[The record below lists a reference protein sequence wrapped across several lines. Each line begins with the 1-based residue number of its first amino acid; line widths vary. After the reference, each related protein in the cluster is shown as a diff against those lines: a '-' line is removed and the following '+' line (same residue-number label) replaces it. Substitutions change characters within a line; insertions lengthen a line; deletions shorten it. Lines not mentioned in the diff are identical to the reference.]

1 MRNSCKSR
9 VLLLLNLLHF
19 SVVEKRRCLFLFG
32 LCKPLYHKKNKYA
45 VWLCASSEQE
55 ISRDIL
61 QEQNYLLYSVAKRRD
76 LIQSVETSYAQ
87 RVEIVKREPIPPFEL
102 ILSVDEANALLFY
115 EKFVDQVRGTRYF
128 KESRLEKHHVKPR
141 HEGGGD
147 EESNILFASVE
158 DHTAIHVYRYLAYG
172 RIGDLFA
179 YRLRVSDTE
188 ERAKL
193 RSENAVATNRINKTG
208 RFNSETQRM
217 LGLRGGP
224 KGGSRNTLSQQEAR
238 SRVGQTHGR
247 ASGMGNQSPYLRTIL
262 QQELCWTYKD
272 EIAFKTTAAEAGID
286 IINQLN
292 CFRPGSIKN
301 ISSFYKVFHK
311 KRKQMYGWTLKE
323 EKP

>member
-1 MRNSCKSR
+1 MCDD
-9 VLLLLNLLHF
+9 
-19 SVVEKRRCLFLFG
+19 
-32 LCKPLYHKKNKYA
+32 
-45 VWLCASSEQE
+45 EQE
-55 ISRDIL
+55 IFRDVL
-61 QEQNYLLYSVAKRRD
+61 QEQIDGVVKRRD
-76 LIQSVETSYAQ
+76 SIQSVEANYAQ

-115 EKFVDQVRGTRYF
+115 EEFLDQVRDTRYS
-128 KESRLEKHHVKPR
+128 KETRLEKHHVKPR
-141 HEGGGD
+141 HEDGGN

-172 RIGDLFA
+172 KMGDLFA

-188 ERAKL
+188 KRAKL
-193 RSENAVATNRINKTG
+193 RSENAVVTNRIKKTG

-217 LGLRGGP
+217 LGLRGGS

-238 SRVGQTHGR
+238 SKVGQTHGR

-262 QQELCWTYKD
+262 QQKLCWTYKD
-272 EIAFKTTAAEAGID
+272 RIVFETAPAEAGTD

-292 CFRPGSIKN
+292 CFCPGSIKN
-301 ISSFYKVFHK
+301 RSSFYKVLHK